1 MRAYNCPMTR
11 LFVIVP
17 FVVIGLYVFAFVDL
31 ALTDRSRVRAF
42 PKVAWAFV
50 VVIPIVGAILWFI
63 FGKARTGGG
72 GGGGER
78 RTVAPDDDPSFL
90 ANLRRD
96 EEQDERIRRLEQEL
110 ADLDDDPP
118 KD

>member
-1 MRAYNCPMTR
+1 MAR

-17 FVVIGLYVFAFVDL
+17 LVVLALDVFAVVDVIM
-31 ALTDRSRVRAF
+31 TDARRVRAV
-42 PKVAWAFV
+42 PKVVWV
-50 VVIPIVGAILWFI
+50 LLIVLLPVIGVILWFVI
-63 FGKARTGGG
+63 GKERRDR
-72 GGGGER
+72 GGER
-78 RTVAPDDDPSFL
+78 RTVAPDDDPTFL
-90 ANLRRD
+90 RNLRRD

>member
-1 MRAYNCPMTR
+1 MSR
-11 LFVIVP
+11 LIVIAPLIV
-17 FVVIGLYVFAFVDL
+17 LALDVFAIVDVIL
-31 ALTDRSRVRAF
+31 IEQRRVRTM
-42 PKVAWAFV
+42 PKLVWV
-50 VVIPIVGAILWFI
+50 LLIVLLPVVGALLWF
-63 FGKARTGGG
+63 FVGRESASGGSG
-72 GGGGER
+72 QP

-90 ANLRRD
+90 KNLRRD

>member
-1 MRAYNCPMTR
+1 MTR

-17 FVVIGLYVFAFVDL
+17 ILVVAIDVFSIVDVI
-31 ALTDRSRVRAF
+31 LTDQRRVRVI
-42 PKVAWAFV
+42 PKVVW
-50 VVIPIVGAILWFI
+50 VILIVLLPLIGAVLWFTV
-63 FGKARTGGG
+63 GKERRD
-72 GGGGER
+72 GGGEP
-78 RTVAPDDDPSFL
+78 RTIAPDDDPTFL
-90 ANLRRD
+90 KNLRRD

>member
-1 MRAYNCPMTR
+1 MSR
-11 LFVIVP
+11 LFVILP
-17 FVVIGLYVFAFVDL
+17 FIAAGLYVFAYVDL
-31 ALTDRSRVRAF
+31 VLTDRSRVRAF
-42 PKVAWAFV
+42 PKIAWVFV
-50 VVIPIVGAILWFI
+50 ILLPIVGAILWLI
-63 FGKARTGGG
+63 FGKDRLDR
-72 GGGGER
+72 GGER
-78 RTVAPDDDPSFL
+78 RTVAPDDDPQFL